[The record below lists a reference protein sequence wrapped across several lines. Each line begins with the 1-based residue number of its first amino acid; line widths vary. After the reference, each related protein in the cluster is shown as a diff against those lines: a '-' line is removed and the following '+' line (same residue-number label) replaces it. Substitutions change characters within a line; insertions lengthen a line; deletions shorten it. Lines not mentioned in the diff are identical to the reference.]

1 MKKYFFLLVAIVSAN
16 TVLGQVEEAFS
27 SMVKYRSIGPF
38 RGGRSVAAS
47 GVVQDPLTY
56 YMGTTG
62 GGLWKTED
70 AGQHWN
76 NVSDGFFNTGS
87 VGAVAV
93 SESHPN
99 IIYVGMGEHAP
110 RGVMTTYGD
119 GVYKSL
125 DGGKTWQHLGLEA
138 TQHISRIR
146 IHPSNPDIVY
156 VAAQGALHGPNP
168 ERGIYKTTDGGKNWV
183 KQLFVN
189 TLRYRSIRC

>member
-1 MKKYFFLLVAIVSAN
+1 MKKYFFLLVAIASAN
-16 TVLGQVEEAFS
+16 IVLGQVEEAFS
-27 SMVKYRSIGPF
+27 SMVKYRNIGPF

-110 RGVMTTYGD
+110 RGGYD
-119 GVYKSL
+119 
-125 DGGKTWQHLGLEA
+125 HLWRRGL
-138 TQHISRIR
+138 
-146 IHPSNPDIVY
+146 
-156 VAAQGALHGPNP
+156 
-168 ERGIYKTTDGGKNWV
+168 
-183 KQLFVN
+183 
-189 TLRYRSIRC
+189 